1 MKRHFLLLCLFFGA
15 LGSVGC
21 HRSSVPTDAFP
32 AAPDYAQSAAW
43 FEGGGTTDKAYDVFY
58 VVPTC
63 VFDWTMASGDTC
75 HYMDTRNPD
84 HQARVNSPIRLARG
98 IFADEANF
106 FAPYY
111 RQITLESWMQ
121 ESATIEHRFATAYA
135 DIEAAFRYY
144 LEHLNGGRPFVL
156 AGHSQGGK
164 AVIELLVRAMDDT
177 LYKRMIAAYALG
189 YPVRDTT
196 RSPYLHAAT
205 DATGNGVVVSFST
218 VSDPNSL
225 KELLSGS
232 QVTVNP
238 LNWTATAQEADTD
251 LHLGSIFADADGHI
265 TEEKAHW
272 LSARVDTAAHA
283 LVVTGADPMAY
294 YLPELAALFPPG
306 NFHVVE
312 LNFFYRNLQQNV
324 RDRAAA
330 YFQRTSSVT
339 TAVP

>member
-1 MKRHFLLLCLFFGA
+1 MKRYALLCLIGWA
-15 LGSVGC
+15 AVSVGC
-21 HRSSVPTDAFP
+21 GRTAAPTETVP
-32 AAPDYAQSAAW
+32 AAPDYAQTSSW
-43 FEGGGTTDKAYDVFY
+43 FEGGSTTRQPYDVFY

-63 VFDWTMASGDTC
+63 VFDWTTAGGETC

-84 HQARVNSPIRLARG
+84 HQASVNGPIRLARG

-121 ESATIEHRFATAYA
+121 DSVTIESRFATAYA

-144 LEHLNGGRPFVL
+144 LEHWNGGRPFIL

-164 AVIELLVRAMDDT
+164 AVIELLVRAMDDN
-177 LYKRMIAAYALG
+177 LYNRMIAAYALG

-205 DATGNGVVVSFST
+205 DATGNGVMVSFST
-218 VSDPNSL
+218 VSDPDCL
-225 KELLSGS
+225 TDLLSGS

-238 LNWTATAQEADTD
+238 LNWTTTAQPAGTE
-251 LHLGSIFADADGHI
+251 LHLGSVFANSDGTI

-272 LSARVDTAAHA
+272 LSTRLDTLAHA
-283 LVVTGADPMAY
+283 LVVTGADPMTY
-294 YLPELAALFPPG
+294 YLPQLADLFPLG

-324 RDRAAA
+324 HDRAAA
-330 YFQRTSSVT
+330 YFRRTSGTTSVQ
-339 TAVP
+339 